1 MLQLEFLSAAVPL
14 LKRSANKDNQMAVLF
29 TEKYGKVS
37 VLLQSGRK
45 ISSKLSPH
53 VEPGGVA
60 EVLYVQGKK
69 IKRLIGAK
77 KIKRHE
83 NIWNN
88 YHKLAACLYF
98 FEVFNQLVKSDYPDT
113 QLYHLLRYF
122 LETLDGPAIKDE
134 LDSQFFTALMIYRLL
149 YLLGYQSF
157 SGICQYCQNEL
168 SGEAFFVFER
178 GEIQCAECAR
188 GVGARGKI
196 HLPKNLLDICNQ
208 LSTQS
213 DLKIR
218 LSVVDRENFIN
229 FSRFL
234 LGYNLDYP
242 VVGQKLFI

>member
-14 LKRSANKDNQMAVLF
+14 LKRPANKDNQMAVLF

-37 VLLQSGRK
+37 VLLQSGQK
-45 ISSKLSPH
+45 MSSKLSPH

-77 KIKRHE
+77 KIKHYE
-83 NIWNN
+83 NIWRT
-88 YHKLAACLYF
+88 YHKLASCLYF
-98 FEVFNQLVKSDYPDT
+98 FEVFNQLVKNDYPDT

-122 LETLDGPAIKDE
+122 LETLNGNSIRDE

-157 SGICQYCQNEL
+157 SGICQNCQKDL
-168 SGEAFFVFER
+168 AKEAFFVFEH
-178 GEIQCAECAR
+178 GEIQCAECAA
-188 GVGARGKI
+188 GVGAGGKI
-196 HLPKNLLDICNQ
+196 HLPNNLLDICGQ

-213 DLKIR
+213 DLKIK
-218 LSVVDRENFIN
+218 LSAIDRENFIN
-229 FSRFL
+229 FSQFL
-234 LGYNLDYP
+234 LGYNVDYP
-242 VVGQKLFI
+242 VVGHKLFI

>member
-14 LKRSANKDNQMAVLF
+14 LKRPANKDNQMAILF
-29 TEKYGKVS
+29 TEKYGKVG

-45 ISSKLSPH
+45 ITSKLTAH
-53 VEPGGVA
+53 VEPGSVA

-77 KIKRHE
+77 QIKRHE
-83 NIWNN
+83 NIWEN
-88 YHKLAACLYF
+88 YYKLASCLYF

-122 LETLDGPAIKDE
+122 LETLNSEAIKDE
-134 LDSQFFTALMIYRLL
+134 LESRFFTALMIYRLL

-157 SGICQYCQNEL
+157 EGICQSCQKDL
-168 SGEAFFVFER
+168 SGAACFVFER
-178 GEIQCAECAR
+178 GEIQCDECAR
-188 GVGARGKI
+188 GVGERGKI
-196 HLPKNLLDICNQ
+196 NLPENLLDICKQ
-208 LSTQS
+208 LSTRS
-213 DLKIR
+213 DLKIK
-218 LSVVDRENFIN
+218 LSVVDKENFIN
-229 FSRFL
+229 FNQFL